1 MMVSCLTSEQIAA
14 HFYTELQ
21 PYYARLHTHIRGIA
35 CEHERRWY
43 ATVLLNRLIMLW
55 FIQAQGW
62 LDRNPAYL
70 PAQLAWSRTHLGP
83 DRYYRDVLRVLW
95 FNGLGRPCDERDAAT
110 NRLLGDVPY
119 LGSNLFVPHPL
130 EVRHSDTITMPDSVF
145 EQLFTFFSQWCW
157 YVCGRPG
164 RHKREIDP
172 EIVGYALEQAINQKE
187 LGAYYTHDDV
197 SAYICRATIIPALFD
212 RARLSLTPLV
222 LAQNI
227 HRYIYPAMQQADPLP
242 TETDREQAAR
252 HARVA
257 AIVAAA
263 ASGQL
268 ATINDAITANLDLTA
283 LIADLISQLDPHRLL
298 ALFTALIGDPH
309 KSQPPLSVLDPT
321 VGSGAFLLTALRVL
335 TPIYSAVLDRIAAM
349 QPDWLASHEIG
360 ADAHRS
366 DQIIKWI
373 VAHNLYGVDLMP
385 EAVEVCKLRLLL
397 ALIAEYA
404 NVGLRAPLPNL
415 DHTIRL
421 GNTLAGA
428 VNGYA
433 EPQQPLTD
441 HYHTQP
447 FHWRAAFPDI
457 LANGGFDVIVGNP
470 PYLPY
475 RSVKHEY
482 HVAGYQTK
490 PTGNLYAFVIE
501 RALQLLKPHGRF
513 GMIVPIASVST
524 DSMQP
529 LQQLYRTYTQWHS
542 HYAVRPGKLF
552 AGVDM
557 NLTITLLH
565 QSDGEARVYSTT
577 YHRWFNR
584 PPSDR
589 PFLFTKLSYCRW
601 EGIAAHANP
610 LPKIGSPL
618 EITILTNMHQ
628 HQKKL
633 KDFIAEHGS
642 TIYYHSGGRYWRKA
656 LPEKLSSHYKP
667 ITVPDQLRPIVF
679 ALLNSQL
686 FYWYWIINSN
696 CMDVV
701 AREVLELPVFDLN
714 LVDVEP
720 YCTLERELLAVY
732 VAHRC
737 HRIRRGERINTGE
750 INFDAKPAKPI
761 LDRIDRQLGRDYGFG
776 AEEIDFI
783 INYDIKY
790 RMGRTIR

>member
-1 MMVSCLTSEQIAA
+1 MEHCLTSERIAA

-21 PYYARLHTHIRGIA
+21 PSYVSLHARIQGIA

-43 ATVLLNRLIMLW
+43 ATVLLSRLIVLW
-55 FIQAQGW
+55 FIQTQGW

-70 PAQLAWSRTHLGP
+70 PEQLAWSRTHFGP
-83 DRYYRDVLRVLW
+83 DRYYRDVLRALW
-95 FNGLGRPCDERDAAT
+95 FDGLGRVRDERDAAT

-130 EVRHSDTITMPDSVF
+130 EVQHGDTITIPDSVF

-157 YVCGRPG
+157 YVHGRPG
-164 RHKREIDP
+164 RHEREIDP

-212 RARLSLTPLV
+212 KAGLSLAPLA

-227 HRYIYPAMQQADPLP
+227 RRYIYPAMQQAVPLP

-252 HARVA
+252 HSQVA

-263 ASGQL
+263 TSGQL
-268 ATINDAITANLDLTA
+268 VTINDAITANLDLTA
-283 LIADLISQLDPHRLL
+283 LMADLISQLDPHRLL
-298 ALFTALIGDPH
+298 ALFTALVGDPH
-309 KSQPPLSVLDPT
+309 GGYPPLSVLDPT
-321 VGSGAFLLTALRVL
+321 VGSGAFLLAALRVL
-335 TPIYSAVLDRIAAM
+335 TPIYHAVLGRIATI

-385 EAVEVCKLRLLL
+385 EAIEVCKLRLLL
-397 ALIAEYA
+397 VLIAEYA
-404 NVGLRAPLPNL
+404 NVGLRTPLPNL

-421 GNTLAGA
+421 GNALVGEG
-428 VNGYA
+428 NGSIEAHPSPAQY
-433 EPQQPLTD
+433 
-441 HYHTQP
+441 HHTQT
-447 FHWRAAFPDI
+447 FNWHEAFPTI

-475 RSVKHEY
+475 RNVKHNYRMVE
-482 HVAGYQTK
+482 YQTAGS
-490 PTGNLYAFVIE
+490 GNLYAFVIE

-524 DSMQP
+524 ERMRP
-529 LQQLYRTYTQWHS
+529 LQQLYRSYTQWHS

-589 PFLFTKLSYCRW
+589 PFLFAKLSYCRW
-601 EGIAAHANP
+601 DGITTHANP
-610 LPKIGSPL
+610 LPKIGSPI
-618 EITILTNMHQ
+618 EIAILTTMHQ
-628 HQKKL
+628 HRKKL
-633 KDFIAEHGS
+633 KDFIVEHG
-642 TIYYHSGGRYWRKA
+642 TPIYYHSGGRYWRKA

-667 ITVPDQLRPIVF
+667 ITVPVHLRPIVF

-686 FYWYWIINSN
+686 FYWYWIVNSN

-732 VAHRC
+732 AAHRC

-761 LDRIDRQLGRDYGFG
+761 LDRIDRQLGRDYGFN
-776 AEEIDFI
+776 AEAVDFI
-783 INYDIKY
+783 LNYDIKY
-790 RMGRTIR
+790 RMGRTID